1 MSVFHGKNISVSIF
15 GQSHS
20 EAIGV
25 VIEGLPSGI
34 TINED
39 SIKAFMKRRAA
50 SSSAFSTQRK
60 EGDEPVF
67 VSGVLNGKTTG
78 AAVCAVIYNKDQRSK
93 DYSSLFYTPRP
104 GHADYTARVKFGGY
118 EDTRGGGAFSGRMT
132 APLCIAGAIAKD
144 YLEEKGITIGSH
156 ILSVSD
162 ISEERFDSVN
172 VSAEEL
178 KKVTSKPFGTVS
190 DEKGSAM
197 LEKIAEA
204 RNDCDSL
211 GGVIE
216 CAAVGVPAGYG
227 GEIFDGIESTLA
239 KLIFSVPAVKGF
251 EIGAGFD
258 STKLCGSENNDPFY
272 YDENGIVKTFT
283 NNHGGI
289 LGGMTSGMPIIFRAA
304 IKPTPSIAKTQKTV
318 NLETKENTEIEIKGR
333 HDFCIVP
340 RALPVMESCLAL
352 AVFDELI
359 K

>member
-1 MSVFHGKNISVSIF
+1 MSVFYGKNISVSIF

-178 KKVTSKPFGTVS
+178 KKVTAKPFGTVS
-190 DEKGSAM
+190 DEKGRAM

-239 KLIFSVPAVKGF
+239 KLVFSVPAVKGF

-272 YDENGIVKTFT
+272 YDENGVVKTTT

-318 NLETKENTEIEIKGR
+318 NLETKENTEIEINGR
-333 HDFCIVP
+333 HDSCIVP

-352 AVFDELI
+352 AVLDELI

>member
-1 MSVFHGKNISVSIF
+1 M
-15 GQSHS
+15 
-20 EAIGV
+20 
-25 VIEGLPSGI
+25 
-34 TINED
+34 
-39 SIKAFMKRRAA
+39 
-50 SSSAFSTQRK
+50 
-60 EGDEPVF
+60 
-67 VSGVLNGKTTG
+67 
-78 AAVCAVIYNKDQRSK
+78 
-93 DYSSLFYTPRP
+93 FYTPRP

-132 APLCIAGAIAKD
+132 APFCIAGAIAKD

-172 VSAEEL
+172 ISAEEL

-190 DEKGSAM
+190 DEKGRAM

-239 KLIFSVPAVKGF
+239 KLVFSVPAVKGF

-272 YDENGIVKTFT
+272 YDENGVVKTTT

-289 LGGMTSGMPIIFRAA
+289 LGGMTSGMPIIFRVA

-333 HDFCIVP
+333 HDSCIVP

-352 AVFDELI
+352 AVLDELI